1 MISKDIS
8 TEQTEK
14 TPETKEKERIL
25 TLILKNS
32 NPMVSDYKNTIKRV
46 GGLLTSSMVF
56 AYAKGIQDTLK
67 LLTKEEK

>member
-25 TLILKNS
+25 TLILKSS
-32 NPMVSDYKNTIKRV
+32 NPMVSDYKNTIKHV
-46 GGLLTSSMVF
+46 GGLLTNSMVF